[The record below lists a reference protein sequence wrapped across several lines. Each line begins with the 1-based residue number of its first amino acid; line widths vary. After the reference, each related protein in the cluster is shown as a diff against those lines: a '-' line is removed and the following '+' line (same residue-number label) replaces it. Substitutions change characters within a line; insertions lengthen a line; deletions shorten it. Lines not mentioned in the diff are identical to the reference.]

1 MAEEQR
7 PPESEREPEAGVPR
21 RSRYA
26 TAAVIVAVVVSLL
39 TTAQPVF
46 DPGTQDFYAD
56 SPDSVRIADM
66 AARVTL
72 RDALGWW
79 HGQWIQQTPYYRPLA
94 SWVIWAEY
102 LVTGG
107 SFAGLC
113 AVSWLLHGL
122 NGALLCLLA
131 LRLLGDRCPGWVWA
145 LLAVG
150 LFNWRLGPAGPS
162 WHPWP
167 VAIGVVAWWPA
178 QTDQLSLAAALS
190 CLIFLDRYLA
200 GRGRRDLIAA
210 YVLYAA
216 ALLCKEMAVCVPL
229 LAALLLVY
237 RREKGQWQVPLA
249 WAGMAAALLVIRRLA
264 VPDAMNPA
272 LADFYPQKVARK
284 LLWYSLE
291 RLWSYVDP
299 GGAQEYW
306 LVVAGWATM
315 AAVYLLWRLRVSVV
329 WMVLVGLLL
338 PGIVA
343 QGMEGNFAL
352 VTIPRELYG
361 LCTVVMATLGVLT
374 LVRLGTRQAW
384 LLLGM
389 VGAVHVPI
397 IHVIGPHYW
406 YWPAAFWGMFSAC
419 LVSLAGGRMAEVAR
433 KPPFAAGR
441 PVEAQE
447 DHAQAAREGPGAIGT
462 GAEAP
467 NGAPDRP

>member
-1 MAEEQR
+1 MAENQD
-7 PPESEREPEAGVPR
+7 PQESQPQPEAPGPR

-72 RDALGWW
+72 REALGWW

-94 SWVIWAEY
+94 SWVIWVEY

-113 AVSWLLHGL
+113 AASWLLHGL

-131 LRLLGDRCPGWVWA
+131 LRLLGDRRPAWLWA
-145 LLAVG
+145 VLAVG
-150 LFNWRLGPAGPS
+150 LFNFRLGPAGPS

-178 QTDQLSLAAALS
+178 QTDQLSLAAALG

-200 GRGRRDLIAA
+200 GRGRRDLVAA
-210 YVLYAA
+210 YVLYAV

-229 LAALLLVY
+229 VGALLLVY
-237 RREKGQWQVPLA
+237 RRAKGQWHIPLA
-249 WAGMAAALLVIRRLA
+249 WAGMAAVLLVIRRLA
-264 VPDAMNPA
+264 VPDAMDPA
-272 LADFYPQKVARK
+272 LADFYPQHVARK

-291 RLWSYVDP
+291 RLWSYLDP
-299 GGAQEYW
+299 TGPREYW
-306 LVVAGWATM
+306 LVVAAWGTM
-315 AAVYLLWRLRVSVV
+315 AALYLLWRLRLSIV
-329 WMVLVGLLL
+329 WMILAALLL

-343 QGMEGNFAL
+343 QVMRGNFAL
-352 VTIPRELYG
+352 VTIPRDLYG
-361 LCTVVMATLGVLT
+361 LCTVFMASLGLLA

-389 VGAVHVPI
+389 VVAVHVPI

-406 YWPAAFWGMFSAC
+406 YWPAAFWGLFSAC
-419 LVSLAGGRMAEVAR
+419 LLSLAAGRMAEVAG
-433 KPPFAAGR
+433 KPPFAAAR
-441 PVEAQE
+441 PHGTQDAPP
-447 DHAQAAREGPGAIGT
+447 DGPVDGADVPG
-462 GAEAP
+462 GGPEAP
-467 NGAPDRP
+467 DEAPPRP